1 MRTGLTVVTCTGDRP
16 LAFALCVGYVGRQT
30 RKPDQ
35 WIVVDDGKTPL
46 DRDARQLEMRCGIGE
61 VRVVRR
67 PPRPDD
73 PDHTLSVNLLAALEV
88 LSHDRVAFV
97 EDDDWY
103 WPGHLA
109 AVDAGLESCDLFGY
123 RGIVYYHV
131 GRRSYRAMGGPAS
144 IHSSLCQTAMTRAAL
159 PTLERIC
166 RADDR
171 GVRGSGFVDLRLWRE
186 FDGAKSLVTNHGTV
200 VGIKGLPG
208 RPGLTSGW
216 RTTAGYTPDMSL
228 RFLESLIGP
237 DVRNYR

>member
-1 MRTGLTVVTCTGDRP
+1 M
-16 LAFALCVGYVGRQT
+16 ARQS

-35 WIVVDDGKTPL
+35 WIIVDDGKAPL
-46 DRDARQLEMRCGIGE
+46 GYETRWLSQRCEIND
-61 VRVVRR
+61 VQIVRR
-67 PPRPDD
+67 LPQSGD
-73 PDHTLSVNLLAALEV
+73 PAHTLSINLLAAFEHV
-88 LSHDRVAFV
+88 SHDRIAFF

-103 WPGHLA
+103 GCEHLVT
-109 AVDAGLESCDLFGY
+109 VDDGLMSCALFGY

-144 IHSSLCQTAMTRAAL
+144 VHSSLCQTAMTRAAL
-159 PTLERIC
+159 ATLERIC

-186 FDGAKSLVTNHGTV
+186 FAGAKTLVDNPGSV

-216 RTTAGYTPDMSL
+216 RTMAGYTPDMSF